1 MPNSFFFGEPHRM
14 PSCERES
21 SLPPDEL
28 GDFVCFSGFTRCS
41 HRVRCGGCI
50 VLVWI
55 YCPLCMRVCSS
66 ACLCVCAY
74 PVRADSEALP
84 LPQMGRG
91 KPTGWTI
98 CLLNVCRLRV
108 HVSCDFFFSWME
120 RYCLFKHCDL
130 AKSNLPKYTHTHTHT
145 HKNTQTVDL
154 CSGWLNRLGNGKL
167 GGCRRGRQWGPWYLV

>member
-1 MPNSFFFGEPHRM
+1 MLPNSFFFREPHCM

-41 HRVRCGGCI
+41 HRVRCVGCI
-50 VLVWI
+50 VPVWI
-55 YCPLCMRVCSS
+55 YCPLCMRVCFS
-66 ACLCVCAY
+66 ARLYVCAY
-74 PVRADSEALP
+74 PVRADSEAL

-108 HVSCDFFFSWME
+108 HVSCDFFFFPEWKGIV
-120 RYCLFKHCDL
+120 Y
-130 AKSNLPKYTHTHTHT
+130 SNIVTWPKAIFQLSTTNTNTVSNNLTHATAHHHHTPP
-145 HKNTQTVDL
+145 L
-154 CSGWLNRLGNGKL
+154 SIE
-167 GGCRRGRQWGPWYLV
+167 